1 MNKIKRTVSYVNAQ
15 QAGNIASTL
24 NIENTQV
31 FKSVYLELKV
41 DDTRHMNMRIWLH
54 FFYSLL
60 FTVCALVV
68 VSL

>member
-60 FTVCALVV
+60 FTVCNSVHL
-68 VSL
+68 